1 MEGCSGGGGRF
12 DAGMLYYFPQIW
24 TSDNTDA
31 FERAEIE
38 YGTSLCYPPAVM
50 SAHVSACPN
59 HLTGRTTPL
68 AARYA
73 VASLCVFGYEL
84 DLTKLSAEER
94 GMLAKQIVSYRE
106 IEELVLG
113 GDTYRLARMKEDGMF
128 AMSLVSKEKD
138 RAYVAGI
145 TGQTEANALQRRR
158 KVQGLDDAR
167 MYRIRETNTL
177 VSGRALRTVGVL
189 LPQLKEDFM
198 PIEMHIAAEM

>member
-1 MEGCSGGGGRF
+1 MKKRETVWQSRAHRRCFGICTVCLSLYIAYTTYLSQSGF
-12 DAGMLYYFPQIW
+12 
-24 TSDNTDA
+24 
-31 FERAEIE
+31 
-38 YGTSLCYPPAVM
+38 
-50 SAHVSACPN
+50 
-59 HLTGRTTPL
+59 LTGGVKT
-68 AARYA
+68 

-145 TGQTEANALQRRR
+145 TGQTEANALQRRL

-177 VSGRALRTVGVL
+177 ASGRALRTVGVL

>member
-1 MEGCSGGGGRF
+1 MTLIC
-12 DAGMLYYFPQIW
+12 
-24 TSDNTDA
+24 
-31 FERAEIE
+31 
-38 YGTSLCYPPAVM
+38 
-50 SAHVSACPN
+50 
-59 HLTGRTTPL
+59 TPKVGQL
-68 AARYA
+68 LE
-73 VASLCVFGYEL
+73 VH
-84 DLTKLSAEER
+84 
-94 GMLAKQIVSYRE
+94 RE
-106 IEELVLG
+106 IEELVLS
-113 GDTYRLARMKEDGMF
+113 GDTSRLARMKEDGMF

-145 TGQTEANALQRRR
+145 TGQTEANALQRRL